1 MWRRAR
7 IATGA
12 MTLGI
17 VERLAVARTIALI
30 LASGGRRHS
39 ASAQLG
45 ISDRSPRMVLPVL
58 PTAARLVWR
67 PWDRTRRAVASSDV
81 PRTAQSVLAGRSLG
95 LRDLGQRRGLPEAG
109 SQVKGP

>member
-7 IATGA
+7 MATGA

-17 VERLAVARTIALI
+17 GERMAVARTIALI
-30 LASGGRRHS
+30 LASSGRCHS

-58 PTAARLVWR
+58 PTATRLVWR
-67 PWDRTRRAVASSDV
+67 PWDRTRRAVASSGV
-81 PRTAQSVLAGRSLG
+81 PWTARSVLAGRSLG
-95 LRDLGQRRGLPEAG
+95 LRDLRQRRGLPEAG
-109 SQVKGP
+109 SQAKGP

>member
-7 IATGA
+7 MATGA

-17 VERLAVARTIALI
+17 GERMAVARTIALI
-30 LASGGRRHS
+30 LASRGRCHS

-45 ISDRSPRMVLPVL
+45 ISDQSPRMVLPVL
-58 PTAARLVWR
+58 PTATRSVWR
-67 PWDRTRRAVASSDV
+67 PWDRTRAVASSTV
-81 PRTAQSVLAGRSLG
+81 PWTAQCVLAGRSLG

-109 SQVKGP
+109 SQAKGP